1 MAENLNADK
10 VSADLDQIRTL
21 VHSANQSIQDQTVSA
36 IDTIENR
43 FTKFAD
49 SCDVL
54 IQSLKLEMGELGQSF
69 EKASGQLDKLK
80 PQKLTEV
87 NVEAKQSKESVKD
100 VSEAVK
106 NVDKNLDKIDASG
119 LDQVT
124 KKAEDAGKAL
134 EKAGKKSG
142 GFDAGKAKESISS
155 MAEEV
160 GGIDLGGISD
170 TIGTLSSG
178 LGGVANLAVDAAA
191 KSISLATDM
200 SDAMGN
206 FAVKTGVSQES
217 LDGYQEVLES
227 IYSGGYGESFADISD
242 AMVNVKQSFGDL
254 SDEQLQGMTESAL
267 ALRDAFG
274 YDVSESTEAAK
285 ALMEEFGVSGEEAFN
300 MIAKGSQDGLLASG
314 EMLEGIEASHES
326 FALMAEDASGTAEAM
341 TNLKDI
347 EYGDMGSMLEEMGR
361 SLEMVLLPIG
371 EALLPVLSTLLE
383 AIQPLLDAVLALIQP
398 ILDLITGAIGPLMD
412 VLNPLIEIISTGLTE
427 AINFF
432 SGIVSDVFSGVLD
445 SVTKV
450 LDNFRNIIGSVID
463 FVKNVFSGNWKGA
476 WDSVKNIFSNIW
488 DSIKEVV
495 KIPINYIIDAIN
507 GLIRGLN
514 KIKIPDW
521 SPVFPG
527 RGLNIK
533 EIPRLKV
540 GIDYVP
546 SDFYPA
552 YLDRGE
558 RVLTAEENARFA
570 AAGGFAA
577 LESRGA
583 YMMFDPSLI
592 AAAVRLGLENA
603 NICVRGDVH
612 TTLNADGKQLG
623 EVVTPYVNQGLGALA
638 DGKERGR

>member
-1 MAENLNADK
+1 
-10 VSADLDQIRTL
+10 
-21 VHSANQSIQDQTVSA
+21 
-36 IDTIENR
+36 
-43 FTKFAD
+43 
-49 SCDVL
+49 
-54 IQSLKLEMGELGQSF
+54 
-69 EKASGQLDKLK
+69 
-80 PQKLTEV
+80 
-87 NVEAKQSKESVKD
+87 
-100 VSEAVK
+100 
-106 NVDKNLDKIDASG
+106 
-119 LDQVT
+119 
-124 KKAEDAGKAL
+124 
-134 EKAGKKSG
+134 
-142 GFDAGKAKESISS
+142 

-191 KSISLATDM
+191 KSISLASDM
-200 SDAMGN
+200 SAAMGD
-206 FAVKTGVSQES
+206 FAIKTGVSQES

-285 ALMEEFGVSGEEAFN
+285 ALMEEFGVTGEEAFN

-314 EMLEGIEASHES
+314 NMLEGIEASHES

-341 TNLKDI
+341 TSLKDI

-361 SLEMVLLPIG
+361 SLEMVLLPLG

-383 AIQPLLDAVLALIQP
+383 AAQPLMDAILALLQP

-432 SGIVSDVFSGVLD
+432 SGIVSNVFSGVLD
-445 SVTKV
+445 SVTNI

-488 DSIKEVV
+488 ESLKEVV
-495 KIPINYIIDAIN
+495 KTPINYIIDAIN

-514 KIKIPDW
+514 KLQIPDW
-521 SPVFPG
+521 VPG
-527 RGLNIK
+527 IGGKGLNIK

-546 SDFYPA
+546 SEFYPA

-558 RVLTAEENARFA
+558 RVLTAEENARFT

-638 DGKERGR
+638 VGKERGR

>member
-1 MAENLNADK
+1 MAENSNTDK

-21 VHSANQSIQDQTVSA
+21 VHSANQSIQDQTISA

-69 EKASGQLDKLK
+69 EKASGQLDKLNPK
-80 PQKLTEV
+80 KMIEVKLET
-87 NVEAKQSKESVKD
+87 KMTKEIT
-100 VSEAVK
+100 
-106 NVDKNLDKIDASG
+106 VDITQEIKKLDDGLDQIDTSG
-119 LDQVT
+119 LDKVT
-124 KKAEDAGKAL
+124 QKAEDAGKAL
-134 EKAGKKSG
+134 EEAGKKTG

-191 KSISLATDM
+191 KSISLASDM
-200 SDAMGN
+200 SAAMGD
-206 FAVKTGVSQES
+206 FAIKTGVSQES

-285 ALMEEFGVSGEEAFN
+285 ALMEEFGVTGEEAFN

-314 EMLEGIEASHES
+314 NMLEGIEASHES

-341 TNLKDI
+341 TSLKDI

-361 SLEMVLLPIG
+361 SLEMVLLPLG

-383 AIQPLLDAVLALIQP
+383 AAQPLMDAILALLQP
-398 ILDLITGAIGPLMD
+398 ILDLISSAINPLMEI
-412 VLNPLIEIISTGLTE
+412 LTPLIELIGTHLANSFNMVSSIITSVFGGAFDFIKGL
-427 AINFF
+427 IDNLKNIF
-432 SGIVSDVFSGVLD
+432 SSI
-445 SVTKV
+445 
-450 LDNFRNIIGSVID
+450 ID
-463 FVKNVFSGNWKGA
+463 FFKNVFSGDFRGA
-476 WDSVKNIFSNIW
+476 LENVKDIFRNIW
-488 DSIKEVV
+488 DSLTEIV
-495 KIPINYIIDAIN
+495 KRPVNSIIDGIN
-507 GLIRGLN
+507 GIFRG
-514 KIKIPDW
+514 ISEMKIPDW
-521 SPVFPG
+521 VPFIGGKAFP
-527 RGLNIK
+527 LK
-533 EIPRLKV
+533 QLPRLKV

-546 SDFYPA
+546 SEFYPA

-558 RVLTAEENARFA
+558 RVLTAEENARFT

-638 DGKERGR
+638 VGKERGR